1 MAEASNQ
8 SQPQDLLTVLL
19 ERNLISPAQ
28 AQLVQTDME
37 VTGMLAQDVLLARR
51 WVKAE
56 TLAEVAPWRQ
66 AELQSRPTSEN
77 DPEDAKAN
85 RRKYREITNL
95 ILDENL
101 E

>member
-77 DPEDAKAN
+77 DPDFIQKPKSQE
-85 RRKYREITNL
+85 RTNTPGW
-95 ILDENL
+95 LD
-101 E
+101 